1 MPEGATGPGPKPVS
15 MSRIRLRDAGYPDQ
29 LLGRA
34 QRLRQRASLCDV
46 VIHAGGQEF
55 AAHRLVLACASRTL
69 ERLFQSPGPR
79 YTLDSLAGR
88 TFAHILDYSYTGALD
103 ARTDELGELL
113 RAAGLLAMDGL
124 RQRLLEA
131 AAGLQLSV
139 AAEPPLPRGS
149 VITSPSGR
157 PLPVVTTVPLGRHW
171 PALAPE
177 DQATGLPGGAMPES
191 NPRPLEPVKSY
202 PCDVCGKG
210 FLDSLR
216 LRMHLLAHAGNEQV
230 PLCLLYHKGL
240 ETQSATLQPLGTHS
254 EASTYT
260 CSECNRPFPSPTAL
274 KHHLKSHTGDPPQVC
289 ACCPHRFHH
298 GEPPGGNRRTQQS
311 EKPFRCSHCHKRFSL
326 KHQLET
332 HLRIHTGEK
341 PFECKLCRQRSR
353 DYSAMIKHLRTHNGA
368 LPYQCTICR
377 LYCSSLASM
386 QKHIKSHKPEEVP
399 PEWRLEETYLY
410 ACYI

>member
-113 RAAGLLAMDGL
+113 RAAGLLAMDDL

-171 PALAPE
+171 PALARE
-177 DQATGLPGGAMPES
+177 DRAAGLPGGPAPES

-216 LRMHLLAHAGNEQV
+216 LRMHLLAH
-230 PLCLLYHKGL
+230 
-240 ETQSATLQPLGTHS
+240 
-254 EASTYT
+254 
-260 CSECNRPFPSPTAL
+260 
-274 KHHLKSHTGDPPQVC
+274 TGDPPQLC
-289 ACCPHRFHH
+289 TCCPHRFHH
-298 GEPPGGNRRTQQS
+298 GEAPGGNRRSQQS
-311 EKPFRCSHCHKRFSL
+311 EKPFRCGHCHKRFSL

-377 LYCSSLASM
+377 LFCSSLASM

-399 PEWRLEETYLY
+399 PDWRLEETYLY